1 MESFII
7 YNEGVK
13 MYTKYVWTSGSKLT
27 AELLN
32 HLETQYDEF
41 MSILSTHNHDT
52 SYYTKQESD
61 AKYFHTGHMGY
72 GSGADADLLDGYH
85 LSQILGDVLPVG
97 SIVIWKGTA
106 GTIPSGWV
114 ICDGSNGTPDLRDRF
129 VMGGTL
135 SQIGGTGGRST
146 ITDMGGTVTTSGTSL
161 SINQIPYHYHKYS
174 DYYGAGG
181 PYPLTG
187 YSGLSTTVTDN
198 ARTTGSTGSGSAH
211 DHGSF
216 SVTFNSFS
224 NIPPYYALYYIKKVS

>member
-1 MESFII
+1 M
-7 YNEGVK
+7 V
-13 MYTKYVWTSGSKLT
+13 YTKITWTSTTPIT
-27 AELLN
+27 AEAMN
-32 HLETQYDEF
+32 HLETQYETF
-41 MSILSTHNHDT
+41 MTDYGSHNHDDR
-52 SYYTKQESD
+52 YYTKSQADSR
-61 AKYFHTGHMGY
+61 YFWSGHMGA
-72 GSGADADLLDGYH
+72 GSGSDADTLDGYH
-85 LSQILGDVLPVG
+85 LTDILSESLPVG
-97 SIVIWKGTA
+97 AICIWKGTA
-106 GTIPSGWV
+106 GTIPSGWA
-114 ICDGSNGTPDLRDRF
+114 ICDGSSGTPDLRDRF

-161 SINQIPYHYHKYS
+161 SINQIPYHYHKYL

-181 PYPLTG
+181 TYNYSG